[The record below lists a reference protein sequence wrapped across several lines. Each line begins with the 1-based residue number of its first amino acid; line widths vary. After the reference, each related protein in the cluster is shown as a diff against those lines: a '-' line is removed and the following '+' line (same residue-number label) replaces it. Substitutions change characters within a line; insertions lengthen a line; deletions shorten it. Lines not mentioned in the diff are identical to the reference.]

1 MINGKDN
8 PVEWALLAYEI
19 EEVVEHLQDLSNEVI
34 PGSEIDETEF
44 EIQLGHI
51 YSHINRIWN
60 SRNHTGELSK
70 EDHDKYSEFPTD
82 LNTYG

>member
-34 PGSEIDETEF
+34 PGSGIDETEF
-44 EIQLGHI
+44 NIQLGHI

-60 SRNHTGELSK
+60 SRNHTGEFSK

-82 LNTYG
+82 LNIYG